1 MLEAGAH
8 HSGSLPEFSAPVST
22 YRAVTHRLPLHAA
35 VRVDH
40 SRRSTY
46 ARTRRRSI
54 EREREREGGRGEEE
68 KEGSCLLVLRL
79 R

>member
-1 MLEAGAH
+1 MEAGAH

-22 YRAVTHRLPLHAA
+22 YRAVIHRPPLHAA

-40 SRRSTY
+40 SRRSTC

-54 EREREREGGRGEEE
+54 ERERERGRGEEE